1 MMQHWG
7 PGWPGGWG
15 LGGGPAGTGRAG
27 CPDQAPDLEKL
38 EAPGAGRPG
47 VGRGGRLHGKVYS
60 GHRQLHVAELCSV
73 HPPGRQAGSEAA
85 AGPWLLYGGQ
95 ARR

>member
-1 MMQHWG
+1 MWAMV
-7 PGWPGGWG
+7 
-15 LGGGPAGTGRAG
+15 
-27 CPDQAPDLEKL
+27 
-38 EAPGAGRPG
+38 G
-47 VGRGGRLHGKVYS
+47 VCGRGGP

-73 HPPGRQAGSEAA
+73 HPPGRQVGGEAA